1 MSEFNNNDN
10 FFNLD
15 EDLKTDIALSKEEL
29 FSIIDQSE
37 HKDILNRG
45 KNKDIDLNNIVEEN
59 VSMNKDNFGDIIAV
73 FSVTELEEEYKK
85 KSKLKYYIDEKSD
98 KIDSFNYNT
107 ERNALLDKFSEAKT
121 TNILNKDENILLDD
135 ELQIIEN
142 EDEEKLNEKNNE
154 ENYQKDLNLLK
165 EIELDEKSDENLS
178 IKEIKSVVNYLDELL
193 DALPEDKIEEF
204 VKSDYYKLYKKVLDE
219 LKNENNNK

>member
-1 MSEFNNNDN
+1 MSEFNNNDH
-10 FFNLD
+10 FFNLE
-15 EDLKTDIALSKEEL
+15 EDLKTDIALSKDEL

-37 HKDILNRG
+37 NKDLINRG
-45 KNKDIDLNNIVEEN
+45 KNNDIDLNNIVQEN
-59 VSMNKDNFGDIIAV
+59 ISMNRDNFGDIIAV

-98 KIDSFNYNT
+98 KIDTFNYNT

-121 TNILNKDENILLDD
+121 TNILSKDENILLDED
-135 ELQIIEN
+135 LQIIEN
-142 EDEEKLNEKNNE
+142 DKDEKLPEQINE
-154 ENYQKDLNLLK
+154 ENKTFQK
-165 EIELDEKSDENLS
+165 ESELDESLS
-178 IKEIKSVVNYLDELL
+178 IKEIKSVINYLDELL

-219 LKNENNNK
+219 LKTENNYK

>member
-1 MSEFNNNDN
+1 MSEFNNNDH
-10 FFNLD
+10 FFNLE
-15 EDLKTDIALSKEEL
+15 EDLKTDIALSKDEL

-37 HKDILNRG
+37 NKDLINRG
-45 KNKDIDLNNIVEEN
+45 KNNDIDLNNIVQEN
-59 VSMNKDNFGDIIAV
+59 ISMNRDNFGDIIAV

-98 KIDSFNYNT
+98 KIDTFNYNT

-121 TNILNKDENILLDD
+121 TNILSKDEDILLDE

-142 EDEEKLNEKNNE
+142 DKDEKLSEQINE
-154 ENYQKDLNLLK
+154 ENKTFQK
-165 EIELDEKSDENLS
+165 ESELDESLS
-178 IKEIKSVVNYLDELL
+178 IKEIKSVINYLDELL

-219 LKNENNNK
+219 LKTENNYK

>member
-1 MSEFNNNDN
+1 MSEFNNNDH
-10 FFNLD
+10 FFNLE
-15 EDLKTDIALSKEEL
+15 EDLKTDIALSKDEL

-37 HKDILNRG
+37 NKDLINRG
-45 KNKDIDLNNIVEEN
+45 KNNDIDLNNIVQEN
-59 VSMNKDNFGDIIAV
+59 ISMNKDNFGDIIAV

-98 KIDSFNYNT
+98 KIDTFNYNT

-121 TNILNKDENILLDD
+121 TNILSKDENILLDED
-135 ELQIIEN
+135 LQIIEN
-142 EDEEKLNEKNNE
+142 DKDEKLPEQINE
-154 ENYQKDLNLLK
+154 ENKTFQK
-165 EIELDEKSDENLS
+165 ESELDESLS
-178 IKEIKSVVNYLDELL
+178 IKEIKSVINYLDELL

-219 LKNENNNK
+219 LKTENNYK

>member
-1 MSEFNNNDN
+1 MSEFNNNDH
-10 FFNLD
+10 FFNLE
-15 EDLKTDIALSKEEL
+15 EDLKTDIALSKDEL

-37 HKDILNRG
+37 NKDLINRG
-45 KNKDIDLNNIVEEN
+45 KNNDIDLNNIVQEN
-59 VSMNKDNFGDIIAV
+59 ISMNKDNFGDIIAV

-98 KIDSFNYNT
+98 KIDTFNYNT

-121 TNILNKDENILLDD
+121 TNILSKDEDILLDE

-142 EDEEKLNEKNNE
+142 DKDEKLSEQINE
-154 ENYQKDLNLLK
+154 ENKTFQK
-165 EIELDEKSDENLS
+165 ESELDESLS
-178 IKEIKSVVNYLDELL
+178 IKEIKSVINYLDELL

-219 LKNENNNK
+219 LKTENNYK

>member
-1 MSEFNNNDN
+1 MSEFNNNDH
-10 FFNLD
+10 FFNLE
-15 EDLKTDIALSKEEL
+15 EDLKTDIALSKDEL

-37 HKDILNRG
+37 NKDLINRG
-45 KNKDIDLNNIVEEN
+45 KNNDIDLNNIVQEN
-59 VSMNKDNFGDIIAV
+59 ISMNKDNFGDIIAV
-73 FSVTELEEEYKK
+73 FSISELEEEYKK

-98 KIDSFNYNT
+98 KIDTFNYNT

-121 TNILNKDENILLDD
+121 TNILSKDEDILLDE

-142 EDEEKLNEKNNE
+142 DKDEKLSEQINE
-154 ENYQKDLNLLK
+154 ENKTFQK
-165 EIELDEKSDENLS
+165 ESELDESLS
-178 IKEIKSVVNYLDELL
+178 IKEIKSVINYLDELL

-219 LKNENNNK
+219 LKTENNYK

>member
-142 EDEEKLNEKNNE
+142 EDEEKLTEKNNE

-165 EIELDEKSDENLS
+165 EIESDEKSDENLS

-219 LKNENNNK
+219 LKNENNDK